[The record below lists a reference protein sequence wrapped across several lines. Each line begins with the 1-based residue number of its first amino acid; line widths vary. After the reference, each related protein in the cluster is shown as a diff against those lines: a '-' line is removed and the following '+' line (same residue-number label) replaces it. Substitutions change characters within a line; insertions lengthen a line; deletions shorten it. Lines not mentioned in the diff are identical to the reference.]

1 MAALMDKSGIEER
14 IGHFK
19 RKWTLHL
26 QSEPPISIINA
37 RLHPP
42 NSHAVE
48 SLITGTIDHFSVV
61 QCKASLDETHNDM
74 D

>member
-1 MAALMDKSGIEER
+1 MAALMDKSGIKER

-19 RKWTLHL
+19 RKWTLRL
-26 QSEPPISIINA
+26 QSEPPISINA

-48 SLITGTIDHFSVV
+48 SLITGTIDHFSVG

-74 D
+74 N